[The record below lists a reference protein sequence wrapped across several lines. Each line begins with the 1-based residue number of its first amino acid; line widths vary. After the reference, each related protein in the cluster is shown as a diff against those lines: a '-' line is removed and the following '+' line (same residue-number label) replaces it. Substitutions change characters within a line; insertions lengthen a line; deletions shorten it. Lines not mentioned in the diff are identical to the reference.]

1 METKHT
7 QKINRGKLPYE
18 TPQVKVED
26 IVLEY
31 SVAAGSVQA
40 SGTVQQ
46 QWDGEESTTS
56 SQSEGWW

>member
-18 TPQVKVED
+18 TPQIKVED

>member
-1 METKHT
+1 MNTKTT
-7 QKINRGKLPYE
+7 QRIEQGKLPYE
-18 TPQVKVED
+18 TPEIRVEN

-40 SGTVQQ
+40 NGTVQQ

-56 SQSEGWW
+56 SQNDGWW